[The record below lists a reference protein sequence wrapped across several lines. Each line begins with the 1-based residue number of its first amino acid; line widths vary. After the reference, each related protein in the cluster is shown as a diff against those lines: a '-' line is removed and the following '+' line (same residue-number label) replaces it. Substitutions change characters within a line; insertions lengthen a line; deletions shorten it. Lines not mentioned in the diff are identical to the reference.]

1 MPKFIGE
8 NMSETTHLV
17 AETSAAAIGSK
28 ASGIGGAASF
38 AAFFMGVNWI
48 GWLSLGI
55 AILGLLINFYFSWQR
70 NHREKVEHNL
80 RVKKLQDQCN
90 AKQD

>member
-1 MPKFIGE
+1 
-8 NMSETTHLV
+8 MSETTHLV

-38 AAFFMGVNWI
+38 AAFFIGINWI

-55 AILGLLINFYFSWQR
+55 AVLGLLINLYFSHQR
-70 NHREKVEHNL
+70 NLREKEIHRL
-80 RVKKLQDQCN
+80 QVKKLEGLCN
-90 AKQD
+90 VKQD